1 MLFELGI
8 EIGHKLGSKWL
19 KNEQFKLGFCISP
32 SEITP
37 FKQSVMANNDSNVEV
52 VLNDSFTQWTAD
64 NVDPNVCTLNGKD
77 TFPGMGIIVDGMISP
92 MNVDNQQ
99 RIKRIRYGLK
109 AEEIVSN
116 AKIPISWYDVQD
128 TAALTKMRFK
138 HIVEIHS
145 PQPFSLSLGI
155 DCFWQLSFISSADE
169 NRAQWNGFMQLHQHG
184 QSHPEKSQLFMAP
197 IINLNPSDENC
208 IYTTF
213 LFTQRQATS
222 MTIAIPSVT
231 FDQPLWLKGYEISQ
245 SN

>member
-1 MLFELGI
+1 
-8 EIGHKLGSKWL
+8 
-19 KNEQFKLGFCISP
+19 
-32 SEITP
+32 
-37 FKQSVMANNDSNVEV
+37 MANNDSNVEV
-52 VLNDSFTQWTAD
+52 RLNDSFTQWTAD

-77 TFPGMGIIVDGMISP
+77 TFPGMGIIMDGMISP

-138 HIVEIHS
+138 HIVELHS

-155 DCFWQLSFISSADE
+155 DYFWQLSFISSAEE

-184 QSHPEKSQLFMAP
+184 
-197 IINLNPSDENC
+197 
-208 IYTTF
+208 
-213 LFTQRQATS
+213 
-222 MTIAIPSVT
+222 
-231 FDQPLWLKGYEISQ
+231 
-245 SN
+245 

>member
-1 MLFELGI
+1 MFFGLGI
-8 EIGHKLGSKWL
+8 EIDHKLGSKWL
-19 KNEQFKLGFCISP
+19 TNEQFKLGICISP

-52 VLNDSFTQWTAD
+52 RLNDSFTQWTAD

-77 TFPGMGIIVDGMISP
+77 TFPGMGIIMDGMISP

-138 HIVEIHS
+138 HIVELHS

-155 DCFWQLSFISSADE
+155 DYFWQLSFISSAE
-169 NRAQWNGFMQLHQHG
+169 KNRAQWNGFMQLHQHG
-184 QSHPEKSQLFMAP
+184 
-197 IINLNPSDENC
+197 
-208 IYTTF
+208 
-213 LFTQRQATS
+213 
-222 MTIAIPSVT
+222 
-231 FDQPLWLKGYEISQ
+231 
-245 SN
+245 